1 MHIGNGIPPGLK
13 TVGLA
18 SGAVRESQERVKPA
32 VINSGYQFP
41 NRKVTINLA
50 PADMRKDGSGFDL
63 PIALSLLGATGR
75 LSNLERLRRYL
86 VIGELAL
93 DGRVRGI
100 KGALSTALHARAAK
114 YDGLVLPRENAME
127 AAVVGHGVAILPV
140 DTLRETLEFF
150 EGLRELT
157 PMVAD
162 VATMFQAHSRYEVDF
177 SDVKGQEQ
185 PSALKRR
192 PAGTTTC

>member
-1 MHIGNGIPPGLK
+1 MIASVLSAALQGVDAFGVEVEVHIGNGIPPGLK

-18 SGAVRESQERVKPA
+18 EGAVRESQERVKPA
-32 VINSGYQFP
+32 VINSGFQFP

-50 PADMRKDGSGFDL
+50 PADMRKDGSAFDL

-75 LSNLERLRRYL
+75 LSSRERLRRYL

-100 KGALSTALHARAAK
+100 KGALSTALLARAAK

-127 AAVVGHGVAILPV
+127 AAVVGVTVGAAVVVVAGGAVPSMAWTRAATV
-140 DTLRETLEFF
+140 EAP
-150 EGLRELT
+150 GLGSAMLAGPN
-157 PMVAD
+157 PMVR
-162 VATMFQAHSRYEVDF
+162 S
-177 SDVKGQEQ
+177 
-185 PSALKRR
+185 
-192 PAGTTTC
+192 